1 MGGDGG
7 KKIFLARVINLMVG
21 NVLLVYWLVSL
32 NIMNGNFAG
41 QYECFWIS

>member
-7 KKIFLARVINLMVG
+7 KNVLARVINLMVG

-32 NIMNGNFAG
+32 NIMNGIFAVSMNV
-41 QYECFWIS
+41 F